1 MIGLTELKI
10 KNFLR
15 GNKLIVKQRSDGI
28 GQRIR
33 EKRVK
38 LGWTQERLA
47 KVSGYSRIY
56 VLKLE
61 NGQVKSPG
69 IKALE
74 KISHC
79 LGVSLEEL
87 WK

>member
-1 MIGLTELKI
+1 M
-10 KNFLR
+10 
-15 GNKLIVKQRSDGI
+15 KQRSDGI

-33 EKRVK
+33 KKRLD
-38 LGWTQERLA
+38 LGWSQEKLA
-47 KVSGYSRIY
+47 KASGYSRIY

-61 NGQVKSPG
+61 NGQVESPG

-74 KISHC
+74 KISRC
-79 LGVSLEEL
+79 LKVNLEEL

>member
-1 MIGLTELKI
+1 MKPP
-10 KNFLR
+10 
-15 GNKLIVKQRSDGI
+15 GNNI

-33 EKRVK
+33 ERRLA

-47 KVSGYSRIY
+47 KASGYSRVY

-61 NGQVKSPG
+61 NAQVESPG
-69 IKALE
+69 VKALE
-74 KISHC
+74 KISRC
-79 LGVSLEEL
+79 LGMSVGDL

>member
-1 MIGLTELKI
+1 M
-10 KNFLR
+10 
-15 GNKLIVKQRSDGI
+15 KQLSI

-33 EKRVK
+33 AKRLE
-38 LGWTQERLA
+38 LGISQVELA

-69 IKALE
+69 VQALE
-74 KISHC
+74 KIVHC
-79 LGVSLEEL
+79 LGMELGAL

>member
-1 MIGLTELKI
+1 MKKRSNNIGRKI
-10 KNFLR
+10 K
-15 GNKLIVKQRSDGI
+15 
-28 GQRIR
+28 
-33 EKRVK
+33 EKRVE

-47 KVSGYSRIY
+47 KESGYSRIY

-69 IKALE
+69 IQALE
-74 KISHC
+74 KIVHC
-79 LGVSLEEL
+79 LGMELEAL

>member
-1 MIGLTELKI
+1 MKKQSNNLGKKI
-10 KNFLR
+10 KERRL
-15 GNKLIVKQRSDGI
+15 
-28 GQRIR
+28 
-33 EKRVK
+33 K

-47 KVSGYSRIY
+47 KASGYSRLY

-61 NGQVKSPG
+61 NAQIESPG

-74 KISHC
+74 KMAHC
-79 LGVSLEEL
+79 LGLSLEEL

>member
-1 MIGLTELKI
+1 LWKQLRRFLGIELKM
-10 KNFLR
+10 K
-15 GNKLIVKQRSDGI
+15 KQSNHI

-33 EKRVK
+33 ERRLA

-47 KVSGYSRIY
+47 KASGYSRVY

-69 IKALE
+69 VQALE
-74 KISHC
+74 KIVHC
-79 LGVSLEEL
+79 LGMELEAL